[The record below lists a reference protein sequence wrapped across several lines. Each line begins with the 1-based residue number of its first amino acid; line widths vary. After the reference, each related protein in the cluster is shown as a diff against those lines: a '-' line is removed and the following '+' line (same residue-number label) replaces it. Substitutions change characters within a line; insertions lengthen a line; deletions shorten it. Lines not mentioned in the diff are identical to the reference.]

1 MRRATAWCAL
11 QAVAGLRP
19 RRPRRVYTVLIGTTL
34 WLAACSSTQWVYDK
48 RDLTPAKLDHDMADC
63 RKESNDPQVIALPGN
78 PRVDRALFN
87 RCMERKGYTVRK
99 REDHE

>member
-34 WLAACSSTQWVYDK
+34 WLAACSSTQWIYDK
-48 RDLTPAKLDHDMADC
+48 RDLTPAKLDHDMAEC
-63 RKESNDPQVIALPGN
+63 RKEAHDPQVIALPGN

-99 REDHE
+99 LDDHP

>member
-34 WLAACSSTQWVYDK
+34 WLAACSSTQWIYDK
-48 RDLTPAKLDHDMADC
+48 RDLTPAKLDHDMAEC
-63 RKESNDPQVIALPGN
+63 RKEAHDPQVIALPGN